1 MMTTEKIDS
10 VHPLS
15 RVDHPSP
22 SVLDSLPT
30 LDDVLHRQSQ
40 PPVCLYNYYIVLRD
54 RLELETLLDFWL
66 DVAQA
71 DILYKRYLKY
81 AARRGSTAKFG
92 QGKIDYNH
100 HRLSS
105 PVSIH
110 PRTSD
115 ILTHMLLLHP
125 RASLATTM
133 NSATTSASTKKPP
146 PTQLEMAETIER
158 IYLRY
163 IVPSAEKEINGLP
176 NYIRESIGNHFSI
189 TIQED
194 PIKKKLNP
202 DNPIIYAQAK
212 NYVHQ
217 LLESTFPLFLRY
229 KVFMNLT
236 LPQQIGR
243 LACGLL
249 LLLVGFSLEFT
260 LIFLDVHPWQKR
272 LWVILNSTL
281 FSSIPY
287 IYLIGYFPNCL
298 GCIFYSDFYHW
309 H

>member
-1 MMTTEKIDS
+1 MMAEEKIDV

-15 RVDHPSP
+15 KVENPSE

-71 DILYKRYLKY
+71 DILYKRYSKY
-81 AARRGSTAKFG
+81 AARRGSTAKFTN
-92 QGKIDYNH
+92 Q

-133 NSATTSASTKKPP
+133 HSTTTAGSTKKPP

-176 NYIRESIGNHFSI
+176 HHIKETIGNHFSI

-194 PIKKKLNP
+194 NPIKKKLNP

-217 LLESTFPLFLRY
+217 LLQSTFPLFLRY

-272 LWVILNSTL
+272 LWVFTTKHSKSNLYL
-281 FSSIPY
+281 PPY
-287 IYLIGYFPNCL
+287 IFIY
-298 GCIFYSDFYHW
+298 
-309 H
+309 

>member
-1 MMTTEKIDS
+1 MDA

-15 RVDHPSP
+15 RVENPSP

-81 AARRGSTAKFG
+81 AARRGSTAAKLG
-92 QGKIDYNH
+92 QKADYNH

-125 RASLATTM
+125 RASVATTM
-133 NSATTSASTKKPP
+133 NSATTSGSTTKKPP

-176 NYIRESIGNHFSI
+176 HHIKETIGNHFSI

-272 LWVILNSTL
+272 LWVILNQTFVDTSFPLHFFLGYPANCVWCL
-281 FSSIPY
+281 F
-287 IYLIGYFPNCL
+287 CRH
-298 GCIFYSDFYHW
+298 FYHW